1 MACTLWEQVLFS
13 NLKKV
18 ANTANK
24 ESALL
29 VTEEKTEA
37 KNRQRGKGV
46 WEWEGRAGRREKE
59 KVID

>member
-37 KNRQRGKGV
+37 KNRQGGKGV
-46 WEWEGRAGRREKE
+46 WE
-59 KVID
+59 